1 MANYQVLYRIAVEH
15 DYFNRKL
22 CSPLECRLSPQSAW
36 LARQRGLL
44 FRQANNKWTVLY
56 DSTGNGVDT
65 QKDVL
70 ELELNIT
77 DPAFILYTEW
87 GEFYPAAAYVL
98 ELPATDENVNF
109 ISAILIGDKKRKAG
123 TPFCTLRLPLTENV
137 MDAAKA
143 GSPEQAILQFRAPKV
158 QWEYIFFSRNAK
170 NDTFGKLVL
179 EDTTGKLKFLDF
191 KECEVYGKSG
201 WRTTSEEV
209 HIPMREA
216 YESSLQLAAQNNGM
230 TQKRILLSTV
240 PCPEPGRFQSGQ
252 SGVIR
257 QVCYF

>member
-44 FRQANNKWTVLY
+44 FRQVNNKWTVFY

-77 DPAFILYTEW
+77 DPSFILYTEW
-87 GEFYPAAAYVL
+87 GEFYPAAAYLL
-98 ELPATDENVNF
+98 ELPAADENVDF
-109 ISAILIGDKKRKAG
+109 ISAALIRDKKRKAG
-123 TPFCTLRLPLTENV
+123 TPFCILRLPLTEKV
-137 MDAAKA
+137 TDAAKA
-143 GSPEQAILQFRAPKV
+143 GSPEQALLQFHAPEV

-170 NDTFGKLVL
+170 NDTFGKLIL

-191 KECEVYGKSG
+191 KECEAS
-201 WRTTSEEV
+201 SEKV
-209 HIPMREA
+209 NIPMREA
-216 YESSLQLAAQNNGM
+216 YESRLQLAAQNNGM
-230 TQKRILLSTV
+230 TQKRTLLSTV